1 MTRVPVLTGD
11 AAAALVPDG
20 ATIALSGSGG
30 GLLEADAILAAL
42 ERRFLETGH
51 PRDLTLVHAFGI
63 GDRGAHGVNRFAH
76 EGMVRRVIGGHWTW
90 SPPMQ
95 QLARDER
102 IEAYTLPSGVISGLF
117 RESGARRPGLIT
129 RVGLD
134 SFADPR
140 RGGGRLNARARDELV
155 RVIELDGVEYLHYL
169 PIRVDVAITRG
180 SIADERG
187 NISFQDEPSPLDSMA
202 GAMAARGN
210 GGRVLVQVKA
220 MVREGDLDP
229 RLVHLPSPMVD
240 GVVLAPDQWQTY
252 AAEHDPTLSGAVRPS
267 VLPDRV
273 DLAASLP
280 DPAASA
286 VPDVRTIVARRA
298 ALEVLPG
305 SVLNVGFGMSAGVVD
320 VLHAGGRLADIDLCI
335 EQGAIGG
342 VPVGG
347 DLFGVSRGP
356 MALLSSIQQFDLF
369 AAGMLDVT
377 ALGMAEVDR
386 LGNVNVTR
394 IGGNAVGP
402 GGFVDIS
409 QGASLAV
416 FCGTLTARGL
426 EVDVVD
432 GRLRIV
438 REGSLHKFVDE
449 VAQVSFSARLAAAEG
464 RRATYVTERAVFR
477 LEVGG
482 ITLVE
487 VAEGLD
493 PERDVIAHMDF
504 RPALGDLRPM
514 PPAVFGTGPLWGG
527 AVAPAEADPA
537 DRDPRAGGRATP

>member
-1 MTRVPVLTGD
+1 MTRVPILTGE
-11 AAAALVPDG
+11 AAASLVRDG
-20 ATIALSGSGG
+20 ATIALAGSGG

-42 ERRFLETGH
+42 ERRFLESGR

-63 GDRGAHGVNRFAH
+63 GDRRSHGVNRFAH

-90 SPPMQ
+90 SPTMQ

-102 IEAYTLPSGVISGLF
+102 IEAYTLPSGVISMLL

-140 RGGGRLNARARDELV
+140 QGGGRLNTRAEDELV
-155 RVIELDGVEYLHYL
+155 RVIEFDGVEYLHYL
-169 PIRVDVAITRG
+169 PIRVDVAIVRG

-202 GAMAARGN
+202 VAMAARGN

-220 MVREGDLDP
+220 LTREGDLDP
-229 RLVHLPSPMVD
+229 RLVQLPAPMVD

-252 AAEHDPTLSGAVRPS
+252 AAEHDPTLSGALRPVS
-267 VLPDRV
+267 
-273 DLAASLP
+273 
-280 DPAASA
+280 DPTPSEQA

-320 VLHAGGRLADIDLCI
+320 VLHQGGRLDDIDLCI

-342 VPVGG
+342 IPVGG

-356 MALLSSIQQFDLF
+356 LALLSSTQQFDLF
-369 AAGMLDVT
+369 AAGILDVT

-386 LGNVNVTR
+386 RGNVNVTR
-394 IGGNAVGP
+394 IAGDAVGP

-409 QGASLAV
+409 QGASHAV

-438 REGSLHKFVDE
+438 REGALHKFVND
-449 VAQVSFSARLAAAEG
+449 VAQVSFSARLAVAEG

-477 LEVGG
+477 LEGG
-482 ITLVE
+482 AVTLVE

-493 PERDVIAHMDF
+493 PEQDVIAHMDF
-504 RPALGDLRPM
+504 RPAIGDLRPM
-514 PPAVFGTGPLWGG
+514 PPAVFRPGPLWGSWLLQ
-527 AVAPAEADPA
+527 
-537 DRDPRAGGRATP
+537 